1 MATKTNKDLLS
12 HYKAILRLGVP
23 IAIGQLGVIVV
34 GFVDT
39 MMVGQYSTDSL
50 AAASFVNNVFNL
62 VTFLLMGYAY
72 GLTPLVSAL
81 YGRGE
86 QREAGAVLRN
96 ALASNGLFG
105 LMVLLVMGILYF
117 FIDSMGQPHNLLP
130 LIRPYYLIVLASVP
144 FIMLFNVLRQFTDG
158 TTDTMAGMYPL
169 LLGNVLNI
177 VGNWLLIYGVGPFPE
192 LGLIGAGISTLL
204 ARVFMVV
211 LLVATICC
219 RRQYAVCRK
228 GFAQAKVQRSMML
241 VIHRNSYP
249 LAAQMGMENGAFT
262 MSAVMA
268 GWLGAVELASY
279 QVLVTIGTLGFL
291 FYYSFGA
298 GMSIRVAAFV
308 GQNDW
313 QRVRLASIAGRNIL
327 IVLAAISSL
336 VIFAF
341 SKQLI
346 GFFTSDDSV
355 ITLSLSLI
363 APLLLYQLADAM
375 QIGYA
380 NALRGTSQVSSMM
393 WVAFVSYLVVNI
405 PLAYTLGF
413 LCEWGIHGIF
423 LAFSAGLLTAA
434 ALFCRN
440 FYRVVRGNVNKVV

>member
-1 MATKTNKDLLS
+1 MGL
-12 HYKAILRLGVP
+12 P
-23 IAIGQLGVIVV
+23 IAVGQLGVIIV

-39 MMVGQYSTDSL
+39 MMVGQYSTDAL

-72 GLTPLVSAL
+72 GLTPMVSAR

-86 QREAGAVLRN
+86 RRETGVVLRSALAAN
-96 ALASNGLFG
+96 ALFGVAVIAVMTMLF
-105 LMVLLVMGILYF
+105 F
-117 FIDSMGQPHNLLP
+117 FLDRMGQPAYLLP
-130 LIRPYYLIVLASVP
+130 LICPYYLVVLASVP

-169 LLGNVLNI
+169 LAGNVLNI

-192 LGLIGAGISTLL
+192 LGLLGAGISTLT

-211 LLVATICC
+211 ALVATIYFRRRYAKC
-219 RRQYAVCRK
+219 RA
-228 GFAQAKVQRSMML
+228 GFAQSRVQRDL
-241 VIHRNSYP
+241 VLAVHRNSYP
-249 LAAQMGMENGAFT
+249 LGLQMGMENGAFT

-279 QVLVTIGTLGFL
+279 QVMVTIGTLGFL

-298 GMSIRVAAFV
+298 GMSIRIATFV

-313 QRVRLASIAGRNIL
+313 ERVHRASLAGRNIL
-327 IVLAAISSL
+327 IALVILSSL
-336 VIFAF
+336 VIYCF
-341 SKQLI
+341 SEQLI
-346 GFFTSDDSV
+346 AFFTSDALV
-355 ITLSLSLI
+355 ITMSLSLI

-393 WVAFVSYLVVNI
+393 WVAFVSYIVVNI
-405 PLAYTLGF
+405 PLAYVLGF
-413 LCEWGIHGIF
+413 LCGWGIHGIF

-434 ALFCRN
+434 SLFYRN
-440 FYRVVRGNVNKVV
+440 FRRVVCNGRGQYQ